1 MMMLMKDSNEDTM
14 GANYAESCYVPNHN
28 LATDAMGT
36 VVQESCGIQFERL
49 VPIATKVVGLISG
62 L

>member
-1 MMMLMKDSNEDTM
+1 MLMFKDSNEDTM
-14 GANYAESCYVPNHN
+14 AATYLESCYVPNHT

-36 VVQESCGIQFERL
+36 VIQENCAVQFERM

-62 L
+62 